1 MRPQEFA
8 SASAKPRRSYATPK
22 RDQRAAATRAKILA
36 AAETLFLRNGYVRT
50 SMKAIAES
58 AGVSEKTMYLAFS
71 TKATLLRQVIQLSVR
86 GDEEET
92 PLSERSE
99 WRQLLAGPVEQ
110 VFARFAAQNAALMTR
125 TAALIAL
132 GEAAAATDPELAE
145 YRDRAH
151 AETRANLRAF
161 ARRTQPAR
169 RPQRRRQRTIR
180 RRHHLRSS
188 HRRKRLPPPDPRMR
202 LDTGRL
208 RRPHHPHPKRPPREN
223 TAFLVRIAAIAC
235 SMTVQRERRTTGSSN
250 R

>member
-8 SASAKPRRSYATPK
+8 SESAKPRRRYATPK

-36 AAETLFLRNGYVRT
+36 AAETLFLRDGYVRT

-58 AGVSEKTMYLAFS
+58 AGVSEKTMYLAFA

-86 GDEEET
+86 GDEAET
-92 PLSERSE
+92 PLSERPE
-99 WRQLLAGPVEQ
+99 WRQLLDGPVEQ

-151 AETRANLRAF
+151 AETRANLRALAAELNRRGALNADTSEQYAADTIYAVATDESVF
-161 ARRTQPAR
+161 LRLTRECGWTPADYADLITRTLNALLGRTQ
-169 RPQRRRQRTIR
+169 
-180 RRHHLRSS
+180 RS
-188 HRRKRLPPPDPRMR
+188 
-202 LDTGRL
+202 
-208 RRPHHPHPKRPPREN
+208 
-223 TAFLVRIAAIAC
+223 
-235 SMTVQRERRTTGSSN
+235 
-250 R
+250 